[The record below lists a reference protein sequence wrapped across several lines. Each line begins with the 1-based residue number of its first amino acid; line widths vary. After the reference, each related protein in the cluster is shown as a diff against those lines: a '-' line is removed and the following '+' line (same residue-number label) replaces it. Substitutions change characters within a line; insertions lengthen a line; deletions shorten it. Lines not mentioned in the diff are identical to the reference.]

1 MDLKFPHH
9 DNELA
14 QQEAFCNCR
23 QTVNYFAH
31 TGHLHIR
38 GLKMSKSLK
47 NFITIRQ
54 ALEGVDG
61 LEGVRP
67 STMRIMF
74 CLVQYNAPCDYSD
87 NMCRAASEIIV
98 ATSLPAMPSHRWRCV
113 DGVAAM
119 TSLRRRRA

>member
-1 MDLKFPHH
+1 
-9 DNELA
+9 
-14 QQEAFCNCR
+14 
-23 QTVNYFAH
+23 
-31 TGHLHIR
+31 
-38 GLKMSKSLK
+38 MSKSLK

-87 NMCRAASEIIV
+87 NMCRAAS
-98 ATSLPAMPSHRWRCV
+98 SLHRV
-113 DGVAAM
+113 VAAM
-119 TSLRRRRA
+119 ASS

>member
-1 MDLKFPHH
+1 MFDKSDSRHATIDIHSGGQDLKFPHH

-87 NMCRAASEIIV
+87 NMCVPAS
-98 ATSLPAMPSHRWRCV
+98 S
-113 DGVAAM
+113 
-119 TSLRRRRA
+119 